1 MSKRIPIEFYNHLRS
16 VREAKDRLGAMFSRS
31 PVGTPSKKAAAEEYT
46 RALNAYATAIAFRDI
61 LEREQLAQD
70 PDNAPCMRTL
80 AIVRPGFPM
89 AGVGH
94 SFAYRGAVPNTGSL
108 ICHLCGKVKEETER

>member
-1 MSKRIPIEFYNHLRS
+1 MSKQIPIEFYNHLRN
-16 VREAKDRLGAMFSRS
+16 VREARERQAHVLSRR
-31 PVGTPSKKAAAEEYT
+31 PYPFWREEYWAT
-46 RALNAYATAIAFRDI
+46 VQAYETTICFRDT